1 MIYIII
7 KFNEVIIDEILD
19 IEDNKEINNF
29 NLYLILDKINFL
41 IVMIW
46 INSNDGNNNQN
57 LILFIHRNAKSM
69 LNHC

>member
-19 IEDNKEINNF
+19 IEVNKEIDNF

-41 IVMIW
+41 F
-46 INSNDGNNNQN
+46 NSNDINDGNNNQN
-57 LILFIHRNAKSM
+57 LILFIHRNAKST

>member
-19 IEDNKEINNF
+19 IEVNKEIDNF

-41 IVMIW
+41 F
-46 INSNDGNNNQN
+46 NSNDINDGNNNQN

-69 LNHC
+69 FNHC

>member
-29 NLYLILDKINFL
+29 NLS
-41 IVMIW
+41 W
-46 INSNDGNNNQN
+46 I
-57 LILFIHRNAKSM
+57 K
-69 LNHC
+69 